1 MMKKFLMVMALVCM
15 MMIGTAA
22 LADGPVLFVELPED
36 ALMIEDVQFDD
47 GDFIQTYQLSGG
59 ARVQMLRY
67 AAFDMTLED
76 LAEGEW
82 TGYTQK
88 QTMDIAQVSGCPAS
102 GLMLKYK
109 DEAGTSLTV
118 YLIMVEAEEQK
129 LLMTAAFPDSL
140 GEEKIASDVE
150 VWLNT
155 MTVSGIEDG
164 EVG

>member
-1 MMKKFLMVMALVCM
+1 MKKFFMVMALVCM
-15 MMIGTAA
+15 MISTAA

-47 GDFIQTYQLSGG
+47 GDFIQTYQLSDG

-82 TGYTQK
+82 TGYTQE
-88 QTMDIAQVSGCPAS
+88 QAMDIAQVSGCPAS

-109 DEAGTSLTV
+109 DEAGMSLTV
-118 YLIMVEAEEQK
+118 YLIMVEAEAQK

-140 GEEKIASDVE
+140 GEEQIASAVE

>member
-1 MMKKFLMVMALVCM
+1 MKKFFMVMALVCM
-15 MMIGTAA
+15 MIGTAA
-22 LADGPVLFVELPED
+22 QADGPVLFVELPED

-59 ARVQMLRY
+59 ARVPMLRY

-88 QTMDIAQVSGCPAS
+88 QAMDIAQVSGYPAS

-129 LLMTAAFPDSL
+129 LLMTASFPDSL
-140 GEEKIASDVE
+140 GEEQIASAVE